1 MTLRI
6 GLFGVMFAAAVATD
20 VSAADLSGTWA
31 VSSTII
37 AHGRVMG
44 TATPICKFSQVGTQL
59 NGFCKGPN
67 ARGPASGIVD
77 GAALSWRWSTSA
89 TTAVGLSGVQSFR
102 GRIYPD
108 GVIRGTSRSSNLP
121 GRGTFTA
128 QRL

>member
-1 MTLRI
+1 MNLRVT
-6 GLFGVMFAAAVATD
+6 LFGAISAATIVTN
-20 VSAADLSGTWA
+20 VLAADLAGTWA

-37 AHGRVMG
+37 AHGHVVG
-44 TATPICKFSQVGTQL
+44 TATPICKFSQAGNQL
-59 NGFCKGPN
+59 TGFCKGPN

-77 GAALSWRWSTSA
+77 GAGLAWQWSTSA